1 MWRVWVM
8 LCSKERF
15 EKAFA
20 HYWQE
25 AIENVTFV
33 YLGKYPF
40 ENSSYTLVVFY
51 SYLTQI
57 GSDFS
62 FLEMVRQVELCH
74 PPHIFRSR

>member
-33 YLGKYPF
+33 YLG
-40 ENSSYTLVVFY
+40 TLK
-51 SYLTQI
+51 TQVTH
-57 GSDFS
+57 S
-62 FLEMVRQVELCH
+62 
-74 PPHIFRSR
+74 